1 MEKPRKGGLL
11 IGISWMIWASICLAP
26 EAVQA
31 QVKPTPDSPGLA
43 VSLAG
48 IKWDLVEAGGRRVPR
63 DSRQPYFVLKSLDR
77 FEGGSSGQMEDALDG
92 CGNHL
97 TGIYRARGNRLHIDF
112 STSTLMSCVI
122 SADILSPQ
130 GVEFLRGDSW
140 FKVDGTILELLDE
153 HGTVKGRF
161 VAADR

>member
-31 QVKPTPDSPGLA
+31 QIKPTPDSPGHA

-48 IKWDLVEAGGRRVPR
+48 LKWDLVEAGGRRVTR

-77 FEGGSSGQMEDALDG
+77 FEGGSSGQMEELDG

-97 TGIYRARGNRLHIDF
+97 TGIYRARGNRLHIDL
-112 STSTLMSCVI
+112 STSTLMACVI
-122 SADILSPQ
+122 SADTHPPQ
-130 GVEFLRGDSW
+130 GLEFLRGDSR
-140 FKVDGTILELLDE
+140 FKVDGAILELLDE